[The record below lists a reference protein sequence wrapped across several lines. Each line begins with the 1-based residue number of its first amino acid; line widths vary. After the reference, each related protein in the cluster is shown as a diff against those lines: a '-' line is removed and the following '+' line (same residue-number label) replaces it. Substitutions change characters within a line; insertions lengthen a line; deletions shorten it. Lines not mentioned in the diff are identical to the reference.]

1 MVRSP
6 DEGKLTESAGLGSQG
21 PSKHA
26 IAINSVRVHRDSTH
40 SSFNTADFTK
50 NSVALSG
57 ASPRSEGAKLGSLEK
72 KVRGQERQLQVLS
85 NALSASIQLVMKQQ
99 EQLGRLKAKETGSS
113 AELLTKS
120 TVAPWEVV
128 RDFIDS
134 LGNSARGE
142 ERAEALA
149 RALAPLAEEE
159 TGLQKRDRRAGENKR
174 YVSKAAPNAIGKTL
188 LDTSMSPIKRE
199 NPRDDLEE
207 SKRVP
212 VDTAEL
218 RRTPKEKREPEVRE
232 HSVEEAKSYPATLFQ
247 RRQPPQTLTAVPT
260 EEPAKAVELA
270 VEDYEEGGG
279 QLREEGKEEERRVFN
294 SITAENL
301 TLRNDEVFIPLDT
314 SSFVVGGREEEEFEE
329 SEGGRVTPGGVFGA
343 YYGPARE
350 EPASFERV
358 IASKGGSSGLDL
370 SNRTPS
376 VNLNDESAM
385 NMCTEFSKHH
395 RRNETESELN
405 CTALGARG
413 KESLVE
419 AEEDEEKKAEAHARR
434 VTDSYSPV
442 ILNNLLVNVSAVGV
456 NCCV

>member
-1 MVRSP
+1 M
-6 DEGKLTESAGLGSQG
+6 
-21 PSKHA
+21 
-26 IAINSVRVHRDSTH
+26 
-40 SSFNTADFTK
+40 
-50 NSVALSG
+50 
-57 ASPRSEGAKLGSLEK
+57 
-72 KVRGQERQLQVLS
+72 QVLS

-260 EEPAKAVELA
+260 EGPAKAVELA

-279 QLREEGKEEERRVFN
+279 
-294 SITAENL
+294 
-301 TLRNDEVFIPLDT
+301 
-314 SSFVVGGREEEEFEE
+314 
-329 SEGGRVTPGGVFGA
+329 
-343 YYGPARE
+343 
-350 EPASFERV
+350 
-358 IASKGGSSGLDL
+358 
-370 SNRTPS
+370 
-376 VNLNDESAM
+376 
-385 NMCTEFSKHH
+385 
-395 RRNETESELN
+395 
-405 CTALGARG
+405 
-413 KESLVE
+413 
-419 AEEDEEKKAEAHARR
+419 
-434 VTDSYSPV
+434 
-442 ILNNLLVNVSAVGV
+442 
-456 NCCV
+456 